1 MVDGAD
7 QQPAAGAGRAA
18 GSSGGFGP
26 EGAWRGYH
34 DVIDHFAARSPR
46 ALAVEDAGG
55 AWSYTQLRAASLR
68 AAALL
73 AEYGLAEAAQPA
85 PSWSERPTAP
95 RPLAVW
101 APRGRELIALCVGAW
116 RLGLPVVAL
125 SRDMADKALEL
136 ERNRQAVKS
145 LRPLALVSDE
155 RGGELLSSDKGAKL
169 VSWAE
174 LLEIL
179 RREEAQSLLK
189 AGVEVALRS
198 PVSPQSAL
206 VYVYTGGTTKAS
218 KCVTVTHAMALW
230 EAENYSTA
238 LRHKAGPGDKML
250 QYSTLYWGAAVFG
263 QISIGFA
270 VGACVCIGGCPAG
283 CTGAGDALRQLVA
296 DVEAFQITVLGVVPS
311 QLRGAW
317 PDGPAAAPKSIHTV
331 VVWADKCPPELSRRW
346 KTTRIQVVDL
356 LIASEYWL
364 ALHSDCSSWSDGAVE
379 KHVYRALPALE
390 ARFLVESVGPTPGLR
405 DARPGEVG
413 EMYLAG
419 PTTSPGYV
427 CPDGRVSLDFHD
439 AARVI
444 DGRMYLRTRDQLLLL
459 EGGGLV
465 YSGRADS
472 MMKHGGQWVDA
483 DALQDAVVAVPGAA
497 QAAVLPSAH
506 GIDAFVV
513 LHSAGRRGGEDH
525 GEGAGTE
532 PRSAPG
538 GGPAPF
544 RVLAAVRRAL
554 PASTPGGCRI
564 HLRMDLPLNAAT
576 AKVDRKAL
584 QAELEA
590 MGEARRRHEE
600 RQAELEG
607 RAVSCYGLWARLGAG
622 LVCGPAL
629 SAAALQASWE
639 LGLRLAGN
647 TPAPALAK
655 SPLEASLAAAGLG
668 AACAAR
674 LLAAPELHLA
684 AAFLQERWNGH
695 PWASAFNNAIRRGGL
710 PDAWA
715 SWLPLLPAAMLPTP
729 WLARMVLLASGYLA
743 RARLG
748 DAPLAAG
755 LVAAAAVS
763 ALPAGLLPAVVV
775 GLAAVVLRPAS
786 ATELA
791 AYLAAAPGLF
801 WQVLPKFLADEL
813 GPAVDRRLGGAA
825 LRQPVWQQTINWD
838 ADSAVVDE
846 GNRWDQV
853 VLTSCKGGRPWDS
866 IGVRVALS
874 EALSAEDSPVA
885 GFLRRAADSSRAA
898 TEGMAVDASGQGDCD
913 AGPASGLAALV
924 ERICGGRGADA
935 LHGLDSM
942 QAIQL
947 TEAIRREFQKP
958 LGVSDVLRC
967 TEFSQLAEAVD
978 SCTSGPETVAPQ
990 RPRCEAEPWR
1000 IWLCGMG
1007 PRTCSVDWMVSRA
1020 DRGRHLD
1027 VTALQRA
1034 LDRLVARHAVL
1045 RCRNA
1050 SEVPAFDATYLAASM
1065 WQLWCARRCFWTRS
1079 WLGRLASASIF
1090 RAWPRTTVLNPADPS
1105 AKVSLLRPTV
1115 AEVLCE
1121 GYEGSDDNRAFWA
1134 GGALCARGTAGHL
1147 FHVCVIPVFKDPPG
1161 VAAESDAV
1169 EAALAMPPSEV
1180 RWYVY
1185 AVLDHGYCDGPA
1197 GAPLFADFLRLYAE
1211 EAGEPA
1217 PEAAAANANHRATQ
1231 ALEVLQQRLKQSL
1244 KPLPEAHH
1252 PNHDI
1257 FHDGLVGFGWR
1268 RGYQRHIRMDVDLM
1282 RLMRVAAREVL
1293 GCSVDVAWLTV
1304 IAGAFL
1310 RLFPHLR
1317 RLDLY
1322 LVVTCRDGPGEEA
1335 MIGYFSSRKIV
1346 QLEVGDPRRST
1357 LLGLADNIATVRR
1370 ERSWRRPR
1378 PFEKADA
1385 IEVNIV
1391 SQAADGLPLGFQEV
1405 RCSKSAPRDWS
1416 RGATS
1421 NMNLRLDQ
1429 TERDGWDFRL
1439 QSHDA
1444 SWGWKWSSYYAQAMG
1459 STIVDMA
1466 LRPTDGIVPSAE

>member
-513 LHSAGRRGGEDH
+513 LHSAGRRGGED
-525 GEGAGTE
+525 
-532 PRSAPG
+532 
-538 GGPAPF
+538 
-544 RVLAAVRRAL
+544 
-554 PASTPGGCRI
+554 
-564 HLRMDLPLNAAT
+564 
-576 AKVDRKAL
+576 
-584 QAELEA
+584 
-590 MGEARRRHEE
+590 
-600 RQAELEG
+600 
-607 RAVSCYGLWARLGAG
+607 
-622 LVCGPAL
+622 L
-629 SAAALQASWE
+629 S
-639 LGLRLAGN
+639 
-647 TPAPALAK
+647 
-655 SPLEASLAAAGLG
+655 
-668 AACAAR
+668 
-674 LLAAPELHLA
+674 
-684 AAFLQERWNGH
+684 
-695 PWASAFNNAIRRGGL
+695 
-710 PDAWA
+710 
-715 SWLPLLPAAMLPTP
+715 
-729 WLARMVLLASGYLA
+729 
-743 RARLG
+743 
-748 DAPLAAG
+748 
-755 LVAAAAVS
+755 
-763 ALPAGLLPAVVV
+763 
-775 GLAAVVLRPAS
+775 
-786 ATELA
+786 
-791 AYLAAAPGLF
+791 
-801 WQVLPKFLADEL
+801 KFK
-813 GPAVDRRLGGAA
+813 R
-825 LRQPVWQQTINWD
+825 
-838 ADSAVVDE
+838 
-846 GNRWDQV
+846 
-853 VLTSCKGGRPWDS
+853 
-866 IGVRVALS
+866 
-874 EALSAEDSPVA
+874 
-885 GFLRRAADSSRAA
+885 
-898 TEGMAVDASGQGDCD
+898 
-913 AGPASGLAALV
+913 
-924 ERICGGRGADA
+924 CGGWV
-935 LHGLDSM
+935 L